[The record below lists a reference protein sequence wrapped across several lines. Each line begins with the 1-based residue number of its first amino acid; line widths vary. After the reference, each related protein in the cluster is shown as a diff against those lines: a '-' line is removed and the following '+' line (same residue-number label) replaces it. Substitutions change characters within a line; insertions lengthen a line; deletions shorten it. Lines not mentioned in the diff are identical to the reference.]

1 MSDNVKIIR
10 NEATVDTLKEIY
22 KVIRRIAKRLPE
34 EEAMKLFYTE
44 EELKKLR
51 KQKKELVDPSSSK

>member
-22 KVIRRIAKRLPE
+22 RVIRNIAKRLPE

-44 EELKKLR
+44 EEKKKLR
-51 KQKKELVDPSSSK
+51 KKRACVNKLK

>member
-1 MSDNVKIIR
+1 MTKDNVKIIR

-22 KVIRRIAKRLPE
+22 RVIRNIAKRLPE

-44 EELKKLR
+44 EELKSLKKL
-51 KQKKELVDPSSSK
+51 SNIT